1 MQSSACYQSLFLYH
15 FNKYKERLILIMI
28 NNFNRRCYEKISLIP
43 KGMVSTY
50 AEVAK
55 SLNSNAY
62 RAVGNAMA
70 RNPHLIVIPCHRIVK
85 SDGSLGGYVLGTS
98 KKSSLLKK
106 EGVYIKNNQVVGFRN
121 KLYKFK

>member
-1 MQSSACYQSLFLYH
+1 
-15 FNKYKERLILIMI
+15 MI